1 MEKEIDIGGYKVSSM
16 VVMVG
21 TGIIAMVIFY
31 YFFTSSS
38 SASTS
43 STSSA
48 GTGAA
53 NALAAYTQYAG
64 QMAQISAA
72 QQASTQQY
80 SLGMAQIQDQLAA
93 TQSTNNAA
101 NQQTAIMAGASM
113 ANGLTQL
120 GGNNTN
126 ALLAA
131 VSNTY
136 AANYQAGT
144 NIAQTALNAAGANE
158 LAGLIT
164 MNNMQNSSNTAL
176 SNIALAQNN
185 TLSNLFTS
193 IGGTVAS
200 VTQANAQ
207 WKAQSW
213 QVCGH
218 YAIAG
223 GCAGTSNSGGN
234 GAGS

>member
-38 SASTS
+38 SS
-43 STSSA
+43 SSSSSGT

-53 NALAAYTQYAG
+53 NALSAYTQYAA

-72 QQASTQQY
+72 QQASAQQY
-80 SLGMAQIQDQLAA
+80 NLGMAQLQDQLAA

-101 NQQTAIMAGASM
+101 NQQAAMMAGASM
-113 ANGLTQL
+113 ANSIAQL
-120 GGNNTN
+120 GANNTN
-126 ALLAA
+126 AVMSA
-131 VSNTY
+131 VTNTY
-136 AANYQAGT
+136 AANYLAGT
-144 NIAQTALNAAGANE
+144 TIAQTALNAAGTNE
-158 LAGLIT
+158 LAGLAAMT
-164 MNNMQNSSNTAL
+164 NMQNAANHAL
-176 SNIALAQNN
+176 STIAVAQNN

-193 IGGTVAS
+193 IGGTTAS

-207 WKAQSW
+207 WKP
-213 QVCGH
+213 
-218 YAIAG
+218 AG
-223 GCAGTSNSGGN
+223 LKVSSPY
-234 GAGS
+234 GSIGIL